1 MCLNQPTLGQ
11 SQLIDAGISIKHWG
25 EVNIGAK
32 WKSWTASFRSWR
44 TMVRLRGLINS
55 PCLCHDEYRKE
66 LTDQEVYDSL
76 PIRVNGQVWARI
88 ARPILVH
95 VSQPQP
101 LRSTKAVASPLV
113 QQPRHRYSTWE
124 PRNRQR
130 RLGVMASAQIS
141 PSMSTG
147 GNCRE

>member
-1 MCLNQPTLGQ
+1 
-11 SQLIDAGISIKHWG
+11 
-25 EVNIGAK
+25 
-32 WKSWTASFRSWR
+32 
-44 TMVRLRGLINS
+44 MVRLRGLINS

-66 LTDQEVYDSL
+66 LTDQEVYNSL

-101 LRSTKAVASPLV
+101 LRSTKTVVSPLV
-113 QQPRHRYSTWE
+113 LAETWE

-130 RLGVMASAQIS
+130 RLGVMASAHIS
-141 PSMSTG
+141 PSMFTG